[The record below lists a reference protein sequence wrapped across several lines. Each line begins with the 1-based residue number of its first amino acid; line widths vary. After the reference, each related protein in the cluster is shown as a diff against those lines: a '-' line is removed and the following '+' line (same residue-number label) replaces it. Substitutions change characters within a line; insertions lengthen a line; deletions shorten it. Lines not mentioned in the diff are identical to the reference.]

1 MSKPSHNDSSDLA
14 RFGYKQELKRS
25 MGSFS
30 SFAAGFSYISILTG
44 LFQTFYLGYAAGGP
58 LFFWSWPIV
67 LCGQFLVALCFAE
80 LAAEFPLSGGVY
92 QWAKYVGSHALGW
105 ITGWIYLACL
115 ITTLAAVALALETS
129 LPQIS
134 TSLQLVGTV
143 HNIHDVALNAVVL
156 GCILIAI
163 STVINSMG
171 IRLLATINNIGVFAE
186 LAGIIILII
195 LLALHAVRNP
205 LAAVVFAEGNSSVND
220 AGSTFGMNTLLAAC
234 ALTAG
239 YVLYGYDTAGSLAEE
254 THDPRK
260 RAPRAIL
267 QALSA
272 AGIAGLLV
280 LLLSLMAVQNL
291 YAPELG
297 SAKGGLPLLIKTV
310 LGEPLGKLFLC
321 DVIFSIFVCALA
333 VHSGV
338 VRLMFAMSRD
348 NQLPFSGTLGAV
360 SPKTHTPIMASIV
373 CGIGAVLILV
383 ANVRFPK
390 VIELVTSIAILWANL
405 AYFIVVTAMLIKRLK
420 TSGEKITPTDRFT
433 LGKWGLPVNVLAVC
447 WGFFMVVNVAW
458 PRTAT
463 YGTEWYNQWAALI
476 YTLVLLALGI
486 SYYSFIHIK
495 KKLI

>member
-1 MSKPSHNDSSDLA
+1 
-14 RFGYKQELKRS
+14 

-67 LCGQFLVALCFAE
+67 LCGQFMVALCFAE
-80 LAAEFPLSGGVY
+80 LAAKFPLSGGVY
-92 QWAKYVGSHALGW
+92 QWAKYMGSPALGW

-134 TSLQLVGTV
+134 TWFQLVG
-143 HNIHDVALNAVVL
+143 NIHNANDVAVNAVVL
-156 GCILIAI
+156 GCILIVL
-163 STVINSMG
+163 STLINSMG

-186 LAGIIILII
+186 LAGIIILIV
-195 LLALHAVRNP
+195 LLALHAVRDP
-205 LAAVVFAEGNSSVND
+205 LAAVVFAEGSP
-220 AGSTFGMNTLLAAC
+220 ATATGSTFGMNTLLAAC

-280 LLLSLMAVQNL
+280 LLLSLMAVEDL
-291 YAPELG
+291 YAVELG

-348 NQLPFSGTLGAV
+348 GQLPFSDTLGSV
-360 SPKTHTPIMASIV
+360 SPKTQTPIIASII
-373 CGIGAVLILV
+373 CGILAMLILV
-383 ANVRFPK
+383 ANARFPK

-405 AYFIVVTAMLIKRLK
+405 AYFIVVTAMLIKRMK
-420 TSGEKITPTDRFT
+420 KPKDGAEDGSGFT
-433 LGKWGLPVNVLAVC
+433 MGRWGLPVNVLAMC
-447 WGFFMVVNVAW
+447 WGFFMVVNVGW
-458 PRTAT
+458 PRTTT
-463 YGTEWYNQWAALI
+463 YGAEWYNQWAALI
-476 YTLVLLALGI
+476 YTLILLAVGA
-486 SYYSFIHIK
+486 SYYAFTHNK
-495 KKLI
+495 KKSMT